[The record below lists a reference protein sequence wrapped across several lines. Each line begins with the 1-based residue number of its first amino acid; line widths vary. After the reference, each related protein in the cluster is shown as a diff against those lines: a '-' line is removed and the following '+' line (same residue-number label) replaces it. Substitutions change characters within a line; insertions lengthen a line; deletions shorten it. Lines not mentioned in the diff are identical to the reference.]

1 MVRAHALRAR
11 TTGNNEPT
19 ENRALEGREE
29 SSHSFGLRRH
39 AAANPGLRASRL
51 TPGYSHRTPP
61 AWKMANLQAFL
72 AVHNIADAEAC
83 RMSVLL
89 EIKAQSKL
97 DLTCRAKRFRATE
110 CVQNAPE

>member
-11 TTGNNEPT
+11 TTGNNELT

-61 AWKMANLQAFL
+61 ACKMANHPVCAFQAQTP
-72 AVHNIADAEAC
+72 
-83 RMSVLL
+83 LL
-89 EIKAQSKL
+89 IQGLIQEGSYL
-97 DLTCRAKRFRATE
+97 S
-110 CVQNAPE
+110 